1 MTLPAGFRLF
11 RIASLSRPVVRLVLL
26 ALGLWRLTSIAA
38 SAYPLP
44 SQAVPFTICKE
55 STTWTRPTASQQ
67 AKIWSDARYADHGAK
82 AYEWN
87 HQFLL
92 VPPDSTSIQYHA
104 GNEAGLWT
112 EDTLSPTCDDA
123 TYKHNDEWVG
133 AWILLHRVKNI
144 QADGSVYTITVEPTA
159 KGFQSII
166 FRRIAPKM
174 SFRFVDVKGRM
185 LDEVRNFGD

>member
-1 MTLPAGFRLF
+1 MTAPARFQPFRVVSLF
-11 RIASLSRPVVRLVLL
+11 RSAVRLVLIG
-26 ALGLWRLTSIAA
+26 LGLWRLTSLAVG
-38 SAYPLP
+38 AYPVL

-67 AKIWSDARYADHGAK
+67 AKIWTDARYSDHGAK

-104 GNEAGLWT
+104 ENEAGLWT
-112 EDTLSPTCDDA
+112 ENTFSPTCDDA
-123 TYKHNDEWVG
+123 KYRHNDEWVG
-133 AWILLHRVKNI
+133 AWILLHRVKEI
-144 QADGSVYTITVEPTA
+144 QVDRSVYTITVEPAA

-174 SFRFVDVKGRM
+174 SFRFVDVKGRL
-185 LDEVRNFGD
+185 LDEVRN

>member
-1 MTLPAGFRLF
+1 MTASARFRLF
-11 RIASLSRPVVRLVLL
+11 RIALLFRPAVRLLL
-26 ALGLWRLTSIAA
+26 IALGFWRLTSLAV
-38 SAYPLP
+38 SAYPLL
-44 SQAVPFTICKE
+44 SQSVPFTICKE

-67 AKIWSDARYADHGAK
+67 AKIWSDARYSDHGAK

-112 EDTLSPTCDDA
+112 EDTFSPTCDDA
-123 TYKHNDEWVG
+123 KYKHNDEWVG

-185 LDEVRNFGD
+185 LDEVRN

>member
-1 MTLPAGFRLF
+1 MATPARLWLFRLAFLF
-11 RIASLSRPVVRLVLL
+11 RPAVRLVLI
-26 ALGLWRLTSIAA
+26 ALVLWRLNSPAVN
-38 SAYPLP
+38 AYPLL

-55 STTWTRPTASQQ
+55 STTWTRPAASQQ
-67 AKIWSDARYADHGAK
+67 AEIWSDARYSDHGAK

-112 EDTLSPTCDDA
+112 EDTFSSTCDD
-123 TYKHNDEWVG
+123 TQYKHNDKWVE
-133 AWILLHRVKNI
+133 AWILLHRVKTI
-144 QADGSVYTITVEPTA
+144 QTDGSVCTITVEPTA

-166 FRRIAPKM
+166 FRRIAPNM
-174 SFRFVDVKGRM
+174 SFRFVDVNGRM
-185 LDEVRNFGD
+185 LDEVRN

>member
-1 MTLPAGFRLF
+1 MTTPARFRLL
-11 RIASLSRPVVRLVLL
+11 RIALLFRPACRLLL
-26 ALGLWRLTSIAA
+26 IALGFWRLTSLAV

-44 SQAVPFTICKE
+44 SQSVPFTICKE
-55 STTWTRPTASQQ
+55 STTWTRPTASEQ
-67 AKIWSDARYADHGAK
+67 AKIWNDARYPDYGAT

-112 EDTLSPTCDDA
+112 ENTFSPTCNDA
-123 TYKHNDEWVG
+123 KYAHNDEWVE
-133 AWILLHRVKNI
+133 AWILLHRVKHI
-144 QADGSVYTITVEPTA
+144 RADGSVCTITVEPAA

-166 FRRIAPKM
+166 FRRTAPKM

-185 LDEVRNFGD
+185 LDEVRN

>member
-1 MTLPAGFRLF
+1 MTAPARFRLF
-11 RIASLSRPVVRLVLL
+11 RITALFRPAVRLVLV
-26 ALGLWRLTSIAA
+26 ALGLWRLTPPAA
-38 SAYPLP
+38 GAYPLL
-44 SQAVPFTICKE
+44 SQTVPFTICRE

-67 AKIWSDARYADHGAK
+67 AKIWSDARYSDHGAN

-92 VPPDSTSIQYHA
+92 VPPESASIQYHA

-112 EDTLSPTCDDA
+112 EDTLGPGTCDEA
-123 TYKHNDEWVG
+123 KYKHDDEWVG

-144 QADGSVYTITVEPTA
+144 QADGSVYTISVEPTA

-166 FRRIAPKM
+166 FRRIAPTM
-174 SFRFVDVKGRM
+174 SFRFVDVTGRM
-185 LDEVRNFGD
+185 LDEVRN

>member
-1 MTLPAGFRLF
+1 MAAPARFRLL
-11 RIASLSRPVVRLVLL
+11 RIASLCRPRVRLVWI
-26 ALGLWRLTSIAA
+26 ALGLWRLTSLAV

-67 AKIWSDARYADHGAK
+67 AKIWSDARYSDHGAK

-92 VPPDSTSIQYHA
+92 MPPDSTSIQYHA
-104 GNEAGLWT
+104 ENEAGLWT
-112 EDTLSPTCDDA
+112 EDTFSPTCDDA
-123 TYKHNDEWVG
+123 KYRNNDEWVG
-133 AWILLHRVKNI
+133 AWILLHRVKNV

-159 KGFQSII
+159 KGFQLII
-166 FRRIAPKM
+166 FRRIAPEM

-185 LDEVRNFGD
+185 LDEVRN

>member
-1 MTLPAGFRLF
+1 MAASARFRLF
-11 RIASLSRPVVRLVLL
+11 RIASLFRPAVWPVLI
-26 ALGLWRLTSIAA
+26 ALGLWRLTSLAV
-38 SAYPLP
+38 SAYPLL

-55 STTWTRPTASQQ
+55 STTWRRPTASQQ
-67 AKIWSDARYADHGAK
+67 AKIWSDARYSDHGAK

-104 GNEAGLWT
+104 ANEAGLWT
-112 EDTLSPTCDDA
+112 EDTFSPTCDDA
-123 TYKHNDEWVG
+123 KYKHSNEWVG

-144 QADGSVYTITVEPTA
+144 QADGSVYTVTVEPTA

-166 FRRIAPKM
+166 FRRLAPKM
-174 SFRFVDVKGRM
+174 SFRFVDVRGRM
-185 LDEVRNFGD
+185 LDEVRN

>member
-1 MTLPAGFRLF
+1 MTAPARFRLF
-11 RIASLSRPVVRLVLL
+11 RIALLFRPAVRLLL
-26 ALGLWRLTSIAA
+26 IALGFWRLTSLAV
-38 SAYPLP
+38 SAHSLP
-44 SQAVPFTICKE
+44 SQSVPFTICKQ

-67 AKIWSDARYADHGAK
+67 AKIWNDARYSDRGAK

-104 GNEAGLWT
+104 GNEAGLWIENT
-112 EDTLSPTCDDA
+112 FSPTCDDA
-123 TYKHNDEWVG
+123 KYMHNDEWVE
-133 AWILLHRVKNI
+133 AWILLHRVRHI
-144 QADGSVYTITVEPTA
+144 QADGSVYTITVERTA

-166 FRRIAPKM
+166 FRRIAPTT

-185 LDEVRNFGD
+185 LDEARN

>member
-1 MTLPAGFRLF
+1 MTGPARFQPFRVVSLF
-11 RIASLSRPVVRLVLL
+11 RSAVRLVLI
-26 ALGLWRLTSIAA
+26 ALGLWRLTALA
-38 SAYPLP
+38 VGAYPVP

-67 AKIWSDARYADHGAK
+67 AKIWTDARYSDHGAK

-112 EDTLSPTCDDA
+112 ENTFSPTCDDA
-123 TYKHNDEWVG
+123 KYRHNDEWVG
-133 AWILLHRVKNI
+133 AWILLHRVKEI
-144 QADGSVYTITVEPTA
+144 QVDGSVYTITVESAA

-166 FRRIAPKM
+166 FRRFAPKM
-174 SFRFVDVKGRM
+174 SCRFVDVEGRL
-185 LDEVRNFGD
+185 LDEARN